1 MKGDKMSDRIIR
13 AITPDGFVKAS
24 AVESRDICERMR
36 NIHKTLPVATA
47 ALGRALSA
55 ASMMGN
61 EIKDENGSVTL
72 QIKGGG
78 PLGALT
84 AVSDS
89 RGCVRGY
96 VQNPAVELPLRADG
110 KLDVGKA
117 VGADGIL
124 TVIKDIGA
132 KEPFSGKVGLLSGE
146 IAEDIAVYY
155 AESEQIPTVCALGV
169 LVAPDQSVLHA
180 GGYIIQ
186 LLPGAPESV
195 AAELEKRVMECGSVT
210 KMMSDGLSPES
221 ILKKLLGEIE
231 ILETHDVSYECK
243 CSREKVQRALV
254 SMGEEELLKLAKAN
268 ETVSVTCQFCDASYA
283 FTPDELKKLLDG
295 AKKGIDRRKR

>member
-1 MKGDKMSDRIIR
+1 MMDRIVR

-24 AVESRDICERMR
+24 AVESTELCEKMR

-55 ASMMGN
+55 ASMMGS

-78 PLGALT
+78 PLGAVT

-96 VQNPAVELPLRADG
+96 VQNPALDLPLRPDG
-110 KLDVGKA
+110 KLDVGGA

-146 IAEDIAVYY
+146 IAEDIAAYF

-186 LLPGAPESV
+186 LMPGAPESLV
-195 AAELEKRVMECGSVT
+195 SSLEEKVIKSGSVT
-210 KMMSDGLSPES
+210 RMMEQGLSPEG
-221 ILKKLLGEIE
+221 ILKKLLGEDLE
-231 ILETHDVSYECK
+231 ILETSPVGYECK
-243 CSREKVQRALV
+243 CSKRKVERALV
-254 SMGEEELLKLAKAN
+254 SMGERELQRLIDEGEKVN
-268 ETVSVTCQFCDASYA
+268 VTCQFCDASYD
-283 FTPDELKKLLDG
+283 FTADDLKKLLDA
-295 AKKGIDRRKR
+295 AKKSIDIGKS

>member
-1 MKGDKMSDRIIR
+1 MDRIVR

-24 AVESRDICERMR
+24 AVESTELCEKMR

-55 ASMMGN
+55 ASMMGS

-78 PLGALT
+78 PLGAVT

-96 VQNPAVELPLRADG
+96 VQNPALDLPLRPDG
-110 KLDVGKA
+110 KLDVGGA

-146 IAEDIAVYY
+146 IAEDIAAYF

-186 LLPGAPESV
+186 LMPGAPESLV
-195 AAELEKRVMECGSVT
+195 SSLEEKVIKSGSVT
-210 KMMSDGLSPES
+210 RMMEQGLSPEG
-221 ILKKLLGEIE
+221 ILKKLLGEDLE
-231 ILETHDVSYECK
+231 ILETSPVGYECK
-243 CSREKVQRALV
+243 CSKRKVERALV
-254 SMGEEELLKLAKAN
+254 SMGERELQRLIDEGEKVN
-268 ETVSVTCQFCDASYA
+268 VTCQFCDASYD
-283 FTPDELKKLLDG
+283 FTADDLKKLLDA
-295 AKKGIDRRKR
+295 AKKSIDIGKS